1 MAMMAYGEE
10 QCHYEVSR
18 RDIARGFCLART
30 GGGPELVL
38 VTSQAEEDTLDS
50 YALLTVFYNNF
61 TTLLRDLYD
70 SVRRPWYPLGSLS
83 GRSEGSEL

>member
-1 MAMMAYGEE
+1 M
-10 QCHYEVSR
+10 HYEVSR

-30 GGGPELVL
+30 GGVPELVI
-38 VTSQAEEDTLDS
+38 VMSQAEEDTLAS

-70 SVRRPWYPLGSLS
+70 SVGRPWYPLHRLS
-83 GRSEGSEL
+83 GQSEG